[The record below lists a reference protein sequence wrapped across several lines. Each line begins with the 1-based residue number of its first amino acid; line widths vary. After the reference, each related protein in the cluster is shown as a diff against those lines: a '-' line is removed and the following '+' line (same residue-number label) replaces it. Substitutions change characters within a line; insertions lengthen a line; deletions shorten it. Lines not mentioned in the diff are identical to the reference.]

1 MIKSYSLQKRLL
13 LNTSLVL
20 VFFMVAMSVVLLN
33 AYKSGIQQ
41 ATFERLT
48 AQFYGLL
55 SAADLHEKDQL
66 FIPEEPQVD
75 QRFNQYASGL
85 SALVFDETETLVWNS
100 VSAQETEVKLPL
112 SLPGE
117 PTLYDIE
124 IKQDQYFQ
132 FHFVT
137 EWESEQGDVA
147 LYHFVILENK
157 RAFNQV
163 VEAYRNKLLMW
174 LGILAASLLL
184 VMFLVLRWTF
194 KPIRKMSQELSLV
207 KQGLADKLDEAYP
220 REIQLLT
227 ESINRFISNEREQ
240 SKRYKETLANLAH
253 SLKTPLAVMQ
263 SALQNRVGED
273 ELMRIS
279 SEQLERM
286 NQIVGYQLQRATAGP
301 KVMAQ
306 RIEVEAAIEKLVAGL
321 QKVYADKGINITSKL
336 EKGLS
341 VTLSEGDLYEV
352 CGNLLDNACKW
363 AKSQVLIS
371 TQSKDHKT
379 FIAIEDDGPG
389 IPQLV
394 QDAVLSR
401 GKRLDE
407 TVEGQGIGMSV
418 VKEIMEAYKAKIE
431 IKKSATLG
439 GAQINLVFKGLKP

>member
-1 MIKSYSLQKRLL
+1 
-13 LNTSLVL
+13 
-20 VFFMVAMSVVLLN
+20 MVAMSVVLLN